1 MRLIGRVAGILAV
14 TLMIGSFALVGAA
27 AVGATSRSHT
37 GDPCAQDA
45 RSSGCTTTTT
55 AVPTTTTT
63 VKPPGGAVQPTTT
76 TTAPPPVVS
85 APPEAP
91 APPAD
96 APAAVP
102 PRNTGSPGSSGV
114 GTGIG
119 TALAPAAP
127 PSGAGVP
134 TARDALDVPPLPGA
148 VLTDDSVLI
157 PGSIALMIA
166 AAGLGMLFLVMQG
179 AAGRRGPATATV
191 PVDDGRTLE
200 FQ

>member
-1 MRLIGRVAGILAV
+1 VRLIGRVAGILAV

-27 AVGATSRSHT
+27 AVGASSRAHT
-37 GDPCAQDA
+37 GDPCAQNA
-45 RSSGCTTTTT
+45 RSSGCTRT
-55 AVPTTTTT
+55 TTTTT

-102 PRNTGSPGSSGV
+102 PRNTGSPGSSG
-114 GTGIG
+114 GGIG

-148 VLTDDSVLI
+148 VLTDDSVLL

-179 AAGRRGPATATV
+179 AAGRRGPAAATV